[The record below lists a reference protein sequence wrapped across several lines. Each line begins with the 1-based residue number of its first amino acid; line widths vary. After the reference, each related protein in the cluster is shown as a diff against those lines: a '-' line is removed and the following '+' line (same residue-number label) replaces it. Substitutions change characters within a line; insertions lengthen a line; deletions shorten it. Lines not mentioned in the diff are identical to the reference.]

1 MTIIKK
7 PMRETSLC
15 FGVSIFA
22 MSTVMAAPVYAQA
35 VDDEIVVTGIRQSLK
50 DSMDY
55 KRDSSGVVDAI
66 TAEDIGKFP
75 NSNLA
80 EALQRIPGVSIDRV
94 NGEGAQIT
102 VRGFGPSF
110 NQVTLNGRSMP
121 TADVP
126 LVGAGLSGD
135 ASGASGR
142 AFDFSNLASEG
153 VKSLEVYKTGRADIA
168 SGGIGATVN
177 VVTNRPLDHSGLQAS
192 ISAKGIHDTSVDRG
206 SDITP
211 ELAANAS
218 WSNESGTFGIG
229 VFGGYS
235 KRDSAAAGANSARW
249 ETIPYSDFAGLTNA
263 ATQITN
269 APADP
274 GTFIS
279 LPRDSRYQFSE
290 FERERINGQVVAQF
304 EPSDRVRMTADYT
317 FAVNEGREDKTE
329 LSNWFSR
336 PFSEVVFSDEPVP
349 TTVFLR
355 EPSTNKGAAMQQTL
369 RMTKDKLSSIGFN
382 GEFDVKDNVVFR
394 LDAHTSS
401 AKVTPNAPLG
411 LTEINVGIDQKYAA
425 PGTQTFSHAVDY
437 SGPVPI
443 MIIETETGTDNV
455 TTADAASQVANGI
468 QRITQKNDIDQID
481 LHADWEIDGNSSLVV
496 GGNYRTQ
503 KNVTDRTQFQQ
514 ILGNWGA
521 ENRGDV
527 DALAPGALEVFC
539 LSCRFDTVNIGGAAP
554 LGQRQVGQ
562 VNAVRGDAG
571 VIFQALSSFYEAGF
585 AAGAQGGVFANALAP
600 GARPLRT
607 TSEAL
612 DTIEEDVISLYA
624 QFDTEFQ
631 VADIPV
637 QLNTGLRYEKTDVSS
652 QTQSAATAAILWQGN
667 NDFATASATSGDG
680 FGSKASYSNLL
691 PNLDI
696 SADIRDDMKLR
707 ASYSKTIARATYNNL
722 FASDSAGTPSGPT
735 ALASGNAPRGNR
747 GNPGLLP
754 LESDNFDI
762 SYEWY
767 FDDSSYISIGAF
779 EKRVRNFVGQETVE
793 GNLFGLRDVSSGAPG
808 TRSGT
813 ALQILNNLGV
823 ERNEDNFFAAAVYVD
838 QAGGDMAAAMATF
851 QANQG
856 VDGNIDPAEYDR
868 LETNFE
874 LAPNATDPLLI
885 FDLTQPVNNREA
897 KINGIEIQG
906 QHFFGDSGFGI
917 AGSYTFVNGDVE
929 FNDLGD
935 PSITQFA
942 LEGLSDT
949 ANATLLY
956 EKGKLSGSLAYNWRD
971 EFLTSANDG
980 DRNPIYVEAYG
991 QLDMSLGYDVTDNLS
1006 LSFEGVNLT
1015 EESSRT
1021 FQRARSQMRFFR
1033 ENASR
1038 YYVGARYKF

>member
-1 MTIIKK
+1 MTITKK
-7 PMRETSLC
+7 PMKGAALC
-15 FGVSIFA
+15 LGVSVFA
-22 MSTVMAAPVYAQA
+22 MSTVMSAPVYAQSA
-35 VDDEIVVTGIRQSLK
+35 GDEIVVTGIRQSLK
-50 DSMDY
+50 DAMDY
-55 KRDSSGVVDAI
+55 KRDSDGVVDAV

-126 LVGAGLSGD
+126 LVGSGQSGD
-135 ASGASGR
+135 ASGAVGR

-177 VVTNRPLDHSGLQAS
+177 VVTNRPLDRSGLQAS
-192 ISAKGIHDTSVDRG
+192 ISAKAIHDTSVDRG

-211 ELAANAS
+211 EFAANAS
-218 WSNESGTFGIG
+218 WTNDAETFGIG

-249 ETIPYSDFAGLTNA
+249 ETVPFSDFPGTISADTVV
-263 ATQITN
+263 TN
-269 APADP
+269 APSDP
-274 GTFIS
+274 NTFVS

-290 FERERINGQVVAQF
+290 FERERINGQIVAQF
-304 EPSDRVRMTADYT
+304 EPTDRVRMTADYT

-329 LSNWFSR
+329 LSNWFGQQWTDI
-336 PFSEVVFSDEPVP
+336 VFSDEPVP
-349 TTVFLR
+349 TAVFLR
-355 EPSTNKGAAMQQTL
+355 EDSSNQGAAMQQTL
-369 RMTKDKLSSIGFN
+369 RMTKDELSSFGFN
-382 GEFDVKDNVVFR
+382 GEYDVKDNVTLR
-394 LDAHTSS
+394 LDAHTSTAEVS
-401 AKVTPNAPLG
+401 PNAPMG
-411 LTEINVGIDQKYAA
+411 FSEINVGIDQKYAA
-425 PGTQTFSHAVDY
+425 PGTRTFSHAVDY

-443 MIIETETGTDNV
+443 MLIETENGTDDV
-455 TTADAASQVANGI
+455 TTGDAASQVANGI
-468 QRITQKNDIDQID
+468 QAITQKNDIDQID
-481 LHADWEIDGNSSLVV
+481 LQADWDIDGNSNLVV
-496 GGNYRTQ
+496 GGNYRSQ
-503 KNVTDRTQFQQ
+503 KNVTDKKEFQQ

-539 LSCRFDTVNIGGAAP
+539 ISCRFNTLQIGGAVP
-554 LGQRQVGQ
+554 LGGTQVGQ

-571 VIFQALSSFYEAGF
+571 VIFAALSPFYANGF
-585 AAGAQGGVFANALAP
+585 QAGGVFGNDLPA
-600 GARPLRT
+600 GERTLRT
-607 TSEAL
+607 TSDTL
-612 DTIEEDVISLYA
+612 DTITEDVMSLYA

-637 QLNTGLRYEKTDVSS
+637 TLNTGLRYEKTDVTS
-652 QTQSAATAAILWQGN
+652 QTASSPTAGIIWQGN
-667 NDFATASATSGDG
+667 NDFASEAATTADG
-680 FGSKASYSNLL
+680 FGSEASYSNLL

-696 SADIRDDMKLR
+696 AADIRDDMKLR

-722 FASDSAGTPSGPT
+722 FASVSAGTPSGPT
-735 ALASGNAPRGNR
+735 ALGEGNRPRGEG
-747 GNPGLLP
+747 GNPSLLP

-767 FDDSSYISIGAF
+767 FDDASYISIGAF
-779 EKRVRNFVGQETVE
+779 EKRVRNFVGQETVDS
-793 GNLFGLRDVSSGAPG
+793 NLFGLRDVSSGALG

-813 ALQILNNLGV
+813 ALQILSNLGV
-823 ERNEDNFFAAAVYVD
+823 DQNEDNLFAATVYVD

-856 VDGNIDPAEYDR
+856 SDGNIDETEYDR

-874 LAPNATDPLLI
+874 LAADASDPLLV

-906 QHFFGDSGFGI
+906 QHFFGDSGFGL

-935 PSITQFA
+935 PDITQFA

-980 DRNPIYVEAYG
+980 NRNPIYVEAYG
-991 QLDMSLGYDVTDNLS
+991 QLDMSLGYDVTDYLS

-1021 FQRARSQMRFFR
+1021 FQRSRSQLRFFR
-1033 ENASR
+1033 ENAAR